1 MLFCDNNL
9 CLSRYQTEAK
19 MRIYVYHCN
28 TGKTPNMTKKLTIL
42 IMVLLT
48 YSGIQAQTKS
58 LLYEISGNG
67 LTAPSYIYGTMHV
80 SDRIA
85 FHLTDSFFIALKSA
99 DVIALESNPETWIEN
114 DFGNPDKSSRNA
126 YEYDAY
132 DYGYGYN
139 QSDFYTTSTK
149 IEFPDANTYAG
160 MFADYSW
167 LINGYLYRYDA
178 QRTDYEEETYLDLFI
193 FQCGKKLSKDIAALE
208 GEQEVLKLLQKAY
221 EPSKDED
228 EEKKYIEKKRMQ
240 EAFKEDGISINEQID
255 QAYRDGDLDRLDSL
269 ERITSP
275 SSQFH
280 KYFIEERNVN
290 MVNRLDSILRS
301 GKIVFTGIGAAH
313 LPGQRGALTLLREMG
328 YTVKPVK
335 GKISNKSAKEKNKI
349 DAIHFS
355 HTPKLQTASD
365 SSFTVSTPG
374 KLYSLSWN
382 TINQYYLYPDMSN
395 SAYYSVMRI
404 THKGDVKQQSQQEIL
419 EEIDK
424 LLFENVPGDITNKTP
439 ISLPNGYIG
448 YDITSKTKR
457 GNYMRFKLYVTPLE
471 TIVFKASGIGDFVIK
486 SKEMQTF
493 FSSINFKKT
502 EAGAWSTYQ
511 PKWGL
516 FSVNAPAMRL
526 STETSENSSILNE
539 QSIVE
544 LQARDNNGFYYLTG
558 YYLNE
563 ANNFE
568 EDSFELVQLTDMFTE
583 QFKKSNYTKVD
594 DNFGNQNNYP
604 AYSRTSKSNENYVHT
619 KVIINGP
626 YYFLLAAFTQEANAP
641 DKFLNSFQMNNFV
654 YQQPFEYY
662 VDTALDFTVQTII
675 PKVDTL
681 LTIDEISY
689 GNYYR
694 YDYGDE
700 EDEEDISYLSQDKG
714 MLFSSEVT
722 PENIAVMSHKYNK
735 FYAQDDSK
743 LFWESFDSV
752 YTNYGNFHLSRRKFV
767 ERDSIQELSFYITDT
782 NSTRAVYRKF
792 ILKDDVLFSLVTTID
807 TLKGPSKFVS
817 TFYDTFAPGDS
828 ISGRSIFTSTT
839 NLFFEQLN
847 SEDSVLRKQALNSLV
862 TVDLKNKDAVAMMQ
876 FIQSPRFKT
885 LDADDRATFIYQLGE
900 LKHPDIVPFLK
911 SIYLAAGDTS
921 MFQLAALRAL
931 SSQQSDTALAAF
943 MELLY
948 IETPLAKEGVTLDYL
963 FYHFADTIELS
974 TKLFPALL
982 DFISFPEYKT
992 GIYNLLSTI
1001 SANDKIKVKP
1011 HTALK
1016 KQILTEATAEYKRNM
1031 VTVEEDDYAFSYRD
1045 YQNKYYFPSLGSMV
1059 GGRTYFYYGSYTG
1072 PDEMENY
1079 SSYGYDYAYNY
1090 EDYDVSDYLDYNN
1103 LYGEVDS
1110 LNKFPWAHNLQD
1122 YYSILLTTF
1131 YDDPG
1136 VKKYFDKILQSKDEE
1151 LIYTTALTLQT
1162 TNKPVPDSVWMNLQK
1177 SREWRYII
1185 MKKLTEFKKTE
1196 LIDSSYTNPLSI
1208 TEACLYQYEFT
1219 DEEDSIQF
1227 VERREVDG
1235 VLGKGYIYFYKS
1247 KLDDDRTWHLDCIGL
1262 QPLTEGEYT
1271 LEPEFIY
1278 FGKVILDEEQMQ
1290 EQITEII
1297 DTYHLIGR
1305 TRVSTTLSDDLYGY
1319 DYDYDY

>member
-1 MLFCDNNL
+1 
-9 CLSRYQTEAK
+9 
-19 MRIYVYHCN
+19 
-28 TGKTPNMTKKLTIL
+28 MTKKLSIL
-42 IMVLLT
+42 ILVLLT
-48 YSGIQAQTKS
+48 YSGVRAQSNS

-114 DFGNPDKSSRNA
+114 DFGNPDKSPNNN
-126 YEYDAY
+126 YEYDEMDYAY
-132 DYGYGYN
+132 EYN
-139 QSDFYTTSTK
+139 QSDFYTTATK
-149 IEFPDANTYAG
+149 IEFPDANMYAG
-160 MFADYSW
+160 MFVDYSW

-193 FQCGKKLSKDIAALE
+193 FQCGKKLAKEVAALE

-240 EAFKEDGISINEQID
+240 EAFKDDGMSISEQID
-255 QAYRDGDLDRLDSL
+255 QAYRDGDLDKLDSL
-269 ERITSP
+269 ERVTSP

-301 GKIVFTGIGAAH
+301 GKVVFTGIGAAH

-349 DAIHFS
+349 DGIHYA
-355 HTPKLQTASD
+355 HTPKLQTATD
-365 SSFTVSTPG
+365 SLFTVLTPG
-374 KLYSLSWN
+374 KLYSLTWN

-404 THKGDVKQQSQQEIL
+404 AHKGDIKQQSQQDIL
-419 EEIDK
+419 IDIDK
-424 LLFENVPGDITNKTP
+424 LLFENIPGDITNKTP

-493 FSSINFKKT
+493 FSSINFKKND
-502 EAGAWSTYQ
+502 ANSWSTFQ

-516 FSVNAPAMRL
+516 FSVSAPNVRISA
-526 STETSENSSILNE
+526 EVGEYSSIQDE

-544 LQARDNNGFYYLTG
+544 LQARDNDGFYYLTG

-563 ANNFE
+563 TSNFE
-568 EDSFELVQLTDMFTE
+568 EDSFELVQLSDMFTE
-583 QFKKSNYTKVD
+583 QFKKSNYTLVAD
-594 DNFGNQNNYP
+594 QFSNQNGYP
-604 AYSRTSKSNENYVHT
+604 AYTRTSKSNDSYVHT

-626 YYFLLAAFTQEANAP
+626 YYFLLAAFTEQASAP
-641 DKFLNSFQMNNFV
+641 EKFLNSFQLSQFS
-654 YQQPFEYY
+654 YIKPFEFYI
-662 VDTALDFTVQTII
+662 DTALDFTVKTIV

-689 GNYYR
+689 GNYYP
-694 YDYGDE
+694 YTYNDE
-700 EDEEDISYLSQDKG
+700 EEKEDISFISKSKV
-714 MLFSSEVT
+714 MLFSSEAT
-722 PENIAVMSHKYNK
+722 PENILVRFHKYNK

-743 LFWESFDSV
+743 KFWASFDSV
-752 YTNYGNFHLSRRKFV
+752 YANYNNYHISRRKFA
-767 ERDSIQELSFYITDT
+767 EHDSLQELSFFITDT
-782 NSTRAVYRKF
+782 NSTRAIYRKF
-792 ILKDDVLFSLVTTID
+792 ILKADVLFSLVTTID
-807 TLKGPSKFVS
+807 TIKGPSLFVDA
-817 TFYDTFAPGDS
+817 FYNTFAPGDS
-828 ISGRSIFTSTT
+828 IKGRSIFTSTT
-839 NLFFEQLN
+839 DMFFEQLN
-847 SEDSVLRKQALNSLV
+847 SEDSVLRKQAINSLI
-862 TVDLKNKDAVAMMQ
+862 TVNLKNKDADDMMQ

-885 LDADDRATFIYQLGE
+885 LKADDRATFIYQLGE
-900 LKHPDIVPFLK
+900 LKHPGIVPLLK
-911 SIYLAAGDTS
+911 TIYIAAGDTS

-931 SSQQSDTALAAF
+931 SRQKSDTALAAF

-963 FYHFADTIELS
+963 FYHFEDTIELS

-992 GIYNLLSTI
+992 GIYSLLATI
-1001 SANDKIKVKP
+1001 RSNDNITSKP
-1011 HTALK
+1011 HSALK
-1016 KQILTEATAEYKRNM
+1016 KQILAEATAEYKRNM
-1031 VTVEEDDYAFSYRD
+1031 VTIDEDDYSSGYRD
-1045 YQNKYYFPSLGSMV
+1045 YQNKYYFPSLSSMV
-1059 GGRTYFYYGSYTG
+1059 GGRTFNFYGNYTG
-1072 PDEMENY
+1072 PDEFENY
-1079 SSYGYDYAYNY
+1079 TSYGFDYAYSY
-1090 EDYDVSDYLDYNN
+1090 EDYDVSDYFDYDN
-1103 LYGEVDS
+1103 LYSEADS
-1110 LNKFPWAHNLQD
+1110 LNKFPWAHTLQD

-1131 YDDPG
+1131 YDDPA
-1136 VKKYFDKILQSKDEE
+1136 VKKYFDKILKSKDEE

-1208 TEACLYQYEFT
+1208 TEACLYQYEFK
-1219 DEEDSIQF
+1219 DEGDSIQF
-1227 VERREVDG
+1227 IERREVDG
-1235 VLGKGYIYFYKS
+1235 ELGKGYIYFYKS
-1247 KLDDDRTWHLDCIGL
+1247 KLDDDKTWHLDCIGL
-1262 QPLTEGEYT
+1262 QPLTDGEYT

-1278 FGKVILDEEQMQ
+1278 FGKVILDEQQLQ

-1305 TRVSTTLSDDLYGY
+1305 TRVSSSLSNDIYGY

>member
-1 MLFCDNNL
+1 M
-9 CLSRYQTEAK
+9 
-19 MRIYVYHCN
+19 V
-28 TGKTPNMTKKLTIL
+28 KKISIL
-42 IMVLLT
+42 ILVLLA
-48 YSGIQAQTKS
+48 YSGVRAQSNS

-67 LTAPSYIYGTMHV
+67 LIAPSYIYGTMHV

-114 DFGNPDKSSRNA
+114 DFGNPDKSPTNN
-126 YEYDAY
+126 YEYDDM
-132 DYGYGYN
+132 DYAYGYN
-139 QSDFYTTSTK
+139 QSDFYTTATK
-149 IEFPDANTYAG
+149 IEFPDANMYAG
-160 MFADYSW
+160 MFVDYSW

-193 FQCGKKLSKDIAALE
+193 FQCGKKLSKEVAALE

-240 EAFKEDGISINEQID
+240 EAFKEDGISISEQID
-255 QAYRDGDLDRLDSL
+255 QAYRDGDLDKLDSL
-269 ERITSP
+269 ERVTSP

-301 GKIVFTGIGAAH
+301 GKVVFTGIGAAH

-335 GKISNKSAKEKNKI
+335 GKTTNKSAKEKNKI
-349 DAIHFS
+349 DGIHYA
-355 HTPKLQTASD
+355 HTPKLQTATD
-365 SSFTVSTPG
+365 SLFTVSTPG
-374 KLYSLSWN
+374 KLYPLTWN

-404 THKGDVKQQSQQEIL
+404 AHKGDIKQQSQQDIL
-419 EEIDK
+419 NDIDK
-424 LLFENVPGDITNKTP
+424 LLFENIPGDITNKTP

-457 GNYMRFKLYVTPLE
+457 GNYMRLKLYVTPLE

-493 FSSINFKKT
+493 FSSINFKKND
-502 EAGAWSTYQ
+502 ANAWSTFQ

-516 FSVNAPAMRL
+516 FSVSAPDLRI
-526 STETSENSSILNE
+526 STEVGEYSSIEDE

-544 LQARDNNGFYYLTG
+544 LQARDNNGFYYLNG

-563 ANNFE
+563 TSNFE
-568 EDSFELVQLTDMFTE
+568 EDSFELVQLSDMFTE
-583 QFKKSNYTKVD
+583 QFKKSNYTLVADK
-594 DNFGNQNNYP
+594 FSNQNGYP
-604 AYSRTSKSNENYVHT
+604 SYTRTSKSNDNYVHT

-626 YYFLLAAFTQEANAP
+626 YYFLLAAFTRQANAP
-641 DKFLNSFQMNNFV
+641 EKFMNSFQLSQFN
-654 YQQPFEYY
+654 YIKPFEFY
-662 VDTALDFTVQTII
+662 VDTALDFTVKTIV

-689 GNYYR
+689 GNYYP
-694 YDYGDE
+694 YTYDE
-700 EDEEDISYLSQDKG
+700 EEEKEDISFISKSKV
-714 MLFSSEVT
+714 MLFSSEAT
-722 PENIAVMSHKYNK
+722 PENILVRFHKYNK

-743 LFWESFDSV
+743 KFWSSFDSV
-752 YTNYGNFHLSRRKFV
+752 YAKYNNYHISRRKFV
-767 ERDSIQELSFYITDT
+767 ERDSLQELSFYITDT
-782 NSTRAVYRKF
+782 NSTRAIYRKF
-792 ILKDDVLFSLVTTID
+792 ILKADVLFSLVTTID
-807 TLKGPSKFVS
+807 TLKGPSLFVD
-817 TFYDTFAPGDS
+817 TFFNTFAPGDS
-828 ISGRSIFTSTT
+828 IKGRSIFTSTT
-839 NLFFEQLN
+839 DMFFEQLN
-847 SEDSVLRKQALNSLV
+847 SEDSVLRKQAINSLI
-862 TVDLKNKDAVAMMQ
+862 TMSLKNTDAADLMQ

-885 LDADDRATFIYQLGE
+885 LKADDRATFIYQLGA

-963 FYHFADTIELS
+963 FYHFEDTIELS

-1001 SANDKIKVKP
+1001 SANDNITAKP
-1011 HTALK
+1011 HSVLK

-1031 VTVEEDDYAFSYRD
+1031 VTIDEDDYSSSYRD
-1045 YQNKYYFPSLGSMV
+1045 YQNKYYFPSLSSMV
-1059 GGRTYFYYGSYTG
+1059 GGRTFNYFENYTG
-1072 PDEMENY
+1072 PDEFENY
-1079 SSYGYDYAYNY
+1079 TSYGYDYGYSY
-1090 EDYDVSDYLDYNN
+1090 EDYDVSDYFDYDN
-1103 LYGEVDS
+1103 LYREADS
-1110 LNKFPWAHNLQD
+1110 LNKFPWAHTLQD

-1131 YDDPG
+1131 YDDPA

-1162 TNKPVPDSVWMNLQK
+1162 ASKPVPDSVWLNLQK

-1185 MKKLTEFKKTE
+1185 MKKLTEFKKSE
-1196 LIDSSYTNPLSI
+1196 LIDSSFTNQLSI
-1208 TEACLYQYEFT
+1208 TEACLYQYDFT
-1219 DEEDSIQF
+1219 DDEDSIQF
-1227 VERREVDG
+1227 IERREVDG
-1235 VLGKGYIYFYKS
+1235 VIGKGYIYFYKS
-1247 KLDDDRTWHLDCIGL
+1247 KLDDDKTWHLDCIGL
-1262 QPLTEGEYT
+1262 QPLTDGEYT
-1271 LEPEFIY
+1271 LEPEFVY
-1278 FGKVILDEEQMQ
+1278 FGKIILDEEQMQ